1 MAKALGILLLFAGIA
16 GGYLVLSGKFPAG
29 SSAISTSSS
38 TDSKGNPI
46 VEKTLTPAK
55 PGVATPIVHGASG
68 DFVGST
74 GGFNGNPGVSGASGG
89 F

>member
-1 MAKALGILLLFAGIA
+1 MAKGIGLLLLFAGIA
-16 GGYLVLSGKFPAG
+16 GGYLVLTGKFPPG
-29 SSAISTSSS
+29 SSATPTS

-55 PGVATPIVHGASG
+55 AGAANPIVHGASG